1 MADELSSGMDDTPST
16 MAGSLISRARRQAG
30 ISQRELARRSGVPGP
45 VISAIE
51 RSRRQPSVPTMAK
64 LLQGLD
70 LEIRL
75 DAVPDRSRRPASP
88 GSIAAAGAVVLDG
101 TVSPPGEAGISIRR
115 VSASESLRARQV
127 HSALDLA
134 NRIQRAKRREADRG
148 VR

>member
-16 MAGSLISRARRQAG
+16 MAGSLISRARRHAG

-75 DAVPDRSRRPASP
+75 DAVPERSRRTASP
-88 GSIAAAGAVVLDG
+88 GSTETAGAAVPDG
-101 TVSPPGEAGISIRR
+101 TVSPSGAAGISIRR
-115 VSASESLRARQV
+115 VSASECLRARQV